1 MTLIK
6 KLALT
11 IVLLNVLI
19 FLLINLIYTDD
30 IYLFYNGVS
39 MENNFNKPFL
49 AIGYPMVSIFIYYF
63 LSHMPVY
70 LFSSSKMVWAF
81 KGTIAVLDNEKNR
94 KIIQKRGKELF
105 EQENVLIQSIILM
118 ASFQVLFQQN
128 IPSVFVYSCL
138 GLIMVAMVR
147 TVYLIHKETI
157 FS

>member
-49 AIGYPMVSIFIYYF
+49 TIGYPMISIFIYYF

-94 KIIQKRGKELF
+94 KIIQKRKRIIRTSKCVDSKHNSYGKF
-105 EQENVLIQSIILM
+105 SSLISTKYPQC
-118 ASFQVLFQQN
+118 FCV
-128 IPSVFVYSCL
+128 
-138 GLIMVAMVR
+138 
-147 TVYLIHKETI
+147 
-157 FS
+157 